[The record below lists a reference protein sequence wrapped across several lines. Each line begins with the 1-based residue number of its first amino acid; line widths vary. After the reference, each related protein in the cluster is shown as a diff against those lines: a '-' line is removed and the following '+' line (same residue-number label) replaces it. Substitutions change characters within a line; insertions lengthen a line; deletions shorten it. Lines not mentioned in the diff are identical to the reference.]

1 MSYQMVGSPP
11 YRLEA
16 IRISIEVRIKSV
28 QELVDWMSGRLDV
41 VEVPWS
47 QLDSCERAMHEA
59 NARILTGKPEGNFRC
74 FRLLPT
80 ERNMRHFD
88 GAFRKEGL
96 PERAYVVFEESVG
109 CLYSSIGKLF
119 LELKIERGFSMEDE
133 ADNTVVF
140 QDYLASVR
148 HLTLGEY

>member
-16 IRISIEVRIKSV
+16 IRISTEVRVKSV
-28 QELVDWMSGRLDV
+28 QELVDWMSSRLDV
-41 VEVPWS
+41 IEVPWS

-59 NARILTGKPEGNFRC
+59 NARVLTEKPKGDFRC

-80 ERNMRHFD
+80 DRNLKHF
-88 GAFRKEGL
+88 GGSVNKEDAS
-96 PERAYVVFEESVG
+96 ECACVVFEDSIG
-109 CLYSSIGKLF
+109 CLYSSMGKLF
-119 LELKIERGFSMEDE
+119 LELKIERGFTSEDE
-133 ADNTVVF
+133 KNNTVLF